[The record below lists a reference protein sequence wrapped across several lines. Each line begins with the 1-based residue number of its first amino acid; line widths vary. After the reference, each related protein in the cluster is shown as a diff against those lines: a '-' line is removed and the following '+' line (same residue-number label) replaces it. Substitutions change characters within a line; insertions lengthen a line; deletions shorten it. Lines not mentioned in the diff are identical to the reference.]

1 MLTAMGRRAARLRPT
16 WIVPPLR
23 FPVFSNVR
31 SLPEG
36 VSNVVKQLSKMLQFV
51 PRFSDRPA
59 GVSDQFVERLSRHLV
74 GVSE

>member
-1 MLTAMGRRAARLRPT
+1 MPTAMGSRGARFRPT

-36 VSNVVKQLSKMLQFV
+36 VSNVVEQHPPLFPILTVDYNSSCASTDDE
-51 PRFSDRPA
+51 PPDT
-59 GVSDQFVERLSRHLV
+59 DTE
-74 GVSE
+74 